1 MPILSFLNSN
11 NNRNHNPTK
20 RMRVGGFG
28 WTSAQLLELNHICQ
42 PNTWGSCAYP
52 PSVFGHRYRPT
63 HILDTK
69 KNAPAVTVL
78 NMQRFLMSYTQWDRC
93 FAAYMHPRSQFWCVH
108 GKIGFRIK
116 RKQLLCTSYYDHTH
130 RKYRSTNC

>member
-69 KNAPAVTVL
+69 KMLCSHRVKYATVSDVVHSVGQ
-78 NMQRFLMSYTQWDRC
+78 MFCSIHASQIPVLMRT
-93 FAAYMHPRSQFWCVH
+93 
-108 GKIGFRIK
+108 
-116 RKQLLCTSYYDHTH
+116 RKNWLPHKTTTTTLYQLLWSHTS
-130 RKYRSTNC
+130 